1 MDAINERKQQRVL
14 KVKRFFFP
22 FTPIKTFR
30 SLRLIFL
37 MAILITLRLVL
48 SFLSIKVAPFN
59 LSISLGWVA
68 TMTLGWYFGPVVGLF
83 CGMLTD
89 TLTWLIHGGI
99 WFWMYA
105 IQEPIVAMLAG
116 VIGSVYRIRKQNNN
130 SKGVADLI
138 VSQIAIVGFVVLS
151 YLIILIYLNKDSQF
165 SGHKKEYEQFYNIYK
180 WVACGLLT
188 VFLII
193 FEVMFS
199 LNIKKHIKVNRNAL
213 FAFIYTSATVVLII
227 SLFSFALGP
236 ITAVQYLKFIN
247 GGITPEPFLKY
258 GTIFYLIPRVALES
272 IKVPVELTAFFGV
285 VMLFDAKIVN
295 LLNKIECSWNAN

>member
-14 KVKRFFFP
+14 RIKKFFFP

-37 MAILITLRLVL
+37 MAILIALRLIL
-48 SFLSIKVAPFN
+48 SLISIRIAPFN

-68 TMTLGWYFGPVVGLF
+68 TMTLGWYFGPVVGLV
-83 CGMLTD
+83 CGILTD

-105 IQEPIVAMLAG
+105 IQEPIVAMIAG
-116 VIGSVYRIRKQNNN
+116 FIGSIYRIRKLDTK
-130 SKGVADLI
+130 SKGIIDLV
-138 VSQIAIVGFVVLS
+138 VSQIVIVGFIVLS
-151 YLIILIYLNKDSQF
+151 YVIILVFLNNDSHFQ
-165 SGHKKEYEQFYNIYK
+165 GHKQEYAKFYNTYK
-180 WVACGLLT
+180 WVAFSLLT

-199 LNIKKHIKVNRNAL
+199 LNVRKHIKLNKNAL
-213 FAFIYTSATVVLII
+213 LAFIYSATTVVLVI

-236 ITAVQYLKFIN
+236 TTAVEYYKFIN
-247 GGITPEPFLKY
+247 GGITPESFLKY
-258 GTIFYLIPRVALES
+258 GSMFYLIPRVALES
-272 IKVPVELTAFFGV
+272 VKVPVELTALFGV
-285 VMLFDAKIVN
+285 VCLFDAKIVT
-295 LLNKIECSWNAN
+295 LLNKIECSWNVN